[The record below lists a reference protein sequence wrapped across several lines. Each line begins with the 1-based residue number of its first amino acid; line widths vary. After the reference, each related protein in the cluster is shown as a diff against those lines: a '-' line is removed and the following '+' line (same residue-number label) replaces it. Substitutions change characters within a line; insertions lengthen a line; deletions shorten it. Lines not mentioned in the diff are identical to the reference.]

1 MKQKLTKIT
10 NKEIAQ
16 RLNYLLM
23 ELHKLQD
30 YQGRLFQLVNDYVEY
45 KGDLSG
51 LTEYIEKKAKEVQTS
66 GKPKTTLKK

>member
-1 MKQKLTKIT
+1 MKTKPTKIT
-10 NKEIAQ
+10 NKEITQ

-30 YQGRLFQLVNDYVEY
+30 YQGKLFQLVNDYVEY
-45 KGDLSG
+45 KGDLDG
-51 LTEYIEKKAKEVQTS
+51 LSKHIEKKNKEVQTS

>member
-1 MKQKLTKIT
+1 MQP
-10 NKEIAQ
+10 
-16 RLNYLLM
+16 
-23 ELHKLQD
+23 HKLQD

>member
-1 MKQKLTKIT
+1 MKTKPTKIT
-10 NKEIAQ
+10 NKEITQ

-45 KGDLSG
+45 KDDLDG
-51 LTEYIEKKAKEVQTS
+51 LSKYIEKKNKEDKKSET
-66 GKPKTTLKK
+66 PKTTSKK